1 VSSMSHLKPAG
12 AEIELTRG
20 GSELPSR
27 VADNLFWLGRY
38 VERAEGTV
46 RLLRAV
52 LARLADEASGSVVPE
67 LPILLAALAAHAGLE
82 GDLVTPDLDADSAMR
97 ERAVLDFLR
106 AHAPPRAL
114 RPTLEAAQRLASI
127 SRDQISLDTWRVLNQ
142 LEDYLP
148 PRDAIRS
155 LTLGE
160 AIERMNQLVLAMAA
174 FNGLSLENMTRGQGW
189 RFTDIGRRLERSLFL
204 ITLFEHTMV
213 VPRADTLGSASETRL
228 LEALLETA
236 DSAITYRR
244 RYLGTVQPAPVL
256 DLLAT
261 DETNPRALVFQIRAL
276 AEHVERL
283 PRAGGEAL
291 RTAEERTAI
300 AALARLR
307 MAVPAELAAVGLHGE
322 RVALADVLGQLGD
335 ELATLSNTITESYLS
350 HAAATRALPAWAST

>member
-1 VSSMSHLKPAG
+1 M
-12 AEIELTRG
+12 ELTRG

-46 RLLRAV
+46 RLFRSV
-52 LARLADEASGSVVPE
+52 LSRLADEASGSEVPE

-82 GDLVTPDLDADSAMR
+82 DDLVSPEFEVEAAMR

-106 AHAPPRAL
+106 AHGPTRAL
-114 RPTLEAAQRLASI
+114 RPTLASAQRLASI

-142 LEDYLP
+142 LDGYLP
-148 PRDAIRS
+148 PRDEVRA
-155 LTLGE
+155 LGLGE

-189 RFTDIGRRLERSLFL
+189 RFTDIGRRIERSLFL
-204 ITLFEHTMV
+204 VGLFRHTMV
-213 VPRADTLGSASETRL
+213 TPCRDETRL

-261 DETNPRALVFQIRAL
+261 DETNPRALVFQVRAL

-307 MAVPAELAAVGLHGE
+307 MAVPDELAAVGLHGE
-322 RVALADVLGQLGD
+322 RVQLADLLRQLTG
-335 ELATLSNTITESYLS
+335 EIVSLSNAVTESYLS
-350 HAAATRALPAWAST
+350 HAATTRPLPGYGTAGPA